1 MRTIFKSIIIAV
13 ALCLA
18 GNTASAQSLK
28 DILGNVSNNSTV
40 NEIVEKVT
48 GVNLSKGD
56 IKGTWNYT
64 GSAVKLES
72 EEDPRYRKVKAIVNM
87 FPGQKFRRRI
97 DLGTGRGLEHII

>member
-1 MRTIFKSIIIAV
+1 MLEKVT
-13 ALCLA
+13 
-18 GNTASAQSLK
+18 
-28 DILGNVSNNSTV
+28 NNSTV

-72 EEDPRYRKVKAIVNM
+72 EDAKRISITCDFVKEMPKNPCNPNFLM
-87 FPGQKFRRRI
+87 
-97 DLGTGRGLEHII
+97 L